1 EIVCWSRPRNDNCDK
16 PEHRRRDNGAL
27 CPAQAVPLPA
37 HDLQKCARTTRRR
50 RSRIRRWRD
59 DCPGVVRQEG
69 NVMSR
74 QRASFVA
81 VGFLGGVAAGTLVW
95 SRMQRNYRRKLFSRH
110 AFRRVAALG
119 YLRALPSLTTP
130 QLRRELLAGAAPQLV
145 GWPGAN
151 T

>member
-1 EIVCWSRPRNDNCDK
+1 TLSAN
-16 PEHRRRDNGAL
+16 
-27 CPAQAVPLPA
+27 
-37 HDLQKCARTTRRR
+37 DLQNRAGTAGWR
-50 RSRIRRWRD
+50 RSRIRGWRD
-59 DCPGVVRQEG
+59 HCPGLDRQEG
-69 NVMSR
+69 NVMSG

-81 VGFLGGVAAGTLVW
+81 VGFLGGVAAGTLFW
-95 SRMQRNYRRKLFSRH
+95 SRMQRNYRRNLFSRH
-110 AFRRVAALG
+110 ALRRVAALG